1 LNDFELKIKFLI
13 DIAKQKIE
21 ILKNILNITINQ
33 KSLLEPPFTDEIKEI
48 FKLMNIEKFN
58 LIEEL
63 KENDM
68 AFANIFE
75 SLENFEE
82 NTKLNREIVKNLQ
95 KEINIVSEIDIK
107 IRIVQEENEKLIFK
121 KSKDTNIPV
130 QSSKILNKY
139 KQNFNFNKQNNS

>member
-1 LNDFELKIKFLI
+1 MNDFELKIKFLI